1 MKSKLERGR
10 KALGLDNFLKGW
22 WQQQL
27 CGGNRIHGVF
37 LISLPSTISF
47 TPPLFVLL
55 CLHRGPLDTTNAPS
69 TQCFGGGGGS
79 IRSIVFWL
87 FYWPSKGWWR
97 QVPDISLLRAS
108 THRAEQ
114 SSQRSVHSFSFT
126 RNVCWW
132 AANQRRPKCHQQL
145 ISRSCSLLQ
154 LTAENSLSYCRRL

>member
-69 TQCFGGGGGS
+69 TQCLGGIYSFHCFLAFLLAIKRMMTSGS
-79 IRSIVFWL
+79 RYFSAPRL
-87 FYWPSKGWWR
+87 DTQS
-97 QVPDISLLRAS
+97 
-108 THRAEQ
+108 RAEQ
-114 SSQRSVHSFSFT
+114 PTFCSFFSFT

-154 LTAENSLSYCRRL
+154 LTAENSLSYCRRR